1 MAAIPPNRRL
11 AAVLFADVAAYS
23 RLMEQDETGTH
34 IRVGRIFADVLEPS
48 IARAGGRLIKRT
60 GDGILAEFPSATA
73 ALRCAIEIQR
83 QAEERNRAVRPRD
96 QIRLRIG
103 INVADVLIDAQDIAG
118 GGVNLAARLE
128 TLAPPGGTCISQALR
143 EQIQEDLG
151 VEFVDC
157 GTQRVKNIS
166 RPVRVFEVLPSS
178 GSATARWR
186 ARLRQWHAFHRAAWV
201 TALAVSLVFAAPL
214 PWRLLQP
221 AAQDDLEKLS
231 VTVLPFQSGTPDPA
245 ARELASR
252 LQRRLL
258 LALSPESNMIAVK
271 GLAAEVGPGAHWDLQ
286 RVRGELKARYA
297 IVGEVTASG
306 PARRVEARLLDTTT
320 NVVAW
325 GDSFEIPPHLAEASL
340 EIIAKRIT
348 PTAVQK
354 VLELE
359 VARLARNPPRSPDAM
374 DLVLLGWAESLARK
388 SGWIDRADQRF
399 TEALTT
405 NPRFVP
411 ALLGRAEILGV
422 RDRLAADGRTQA
434 ERDREVDRLTLA
446 AVTAD
451 PECAA
456 SWTMRADALGR
467 MGQLDAAL
475 ASADKAV
482 RINPASA
489 WAMSKRLD
497 LLIAAG
503 RIGDAILPLDEVTL
517 IYEKLNLADFMR
529 SQCLARIYAADLEEA
544 PRACASWYAMDGSL
558 SALRALVSAYGSRGD
573 TERAAKAV
581 AALLEA
587 EPNST
592 IGSIRRERHGV
603 DSASPILA
611 SQAERT
617 FYAGLKRA
625 NLPE

>member
-1 MAAIPPNRRL
+1 MVTVPPNRRL
-11 AAVLFADVAAYS
+11 AAVLFADVAGYS

-34 IRVGRIFADVLEPS
+34 VRVGRVFADVLEPS
-48 IARAGGRLIKRT
+48 IDRAGGRLIKRT
-60 GDGILAEFPSATA
+60 GDGILADFPSATA
-73 ALRCAIEIQR
+73 ALRCAIEVQR
-83 QAEERNRAVRPRD
+83 LTEERNRPVRPRD

-103 INVADVLIDAQDIAG
+103 VNVADILVDETDIAG

-128 TLAPPGGTCISQALR
+128 TLAPPGGICISQALK

-151 VEFVDC
+151 VEFIDC

-166 RPVRVFEVLPSS
+166 RPVRVFEVLPAS

-186 ARLRQWHAFHRAAWV
+186 ARLRQARAFPRLAWV
-201 TALAVSLVFAAPL
+201 TALVASLAIGVPVA
-214 PWRLLQP
+214 WRWLQP
-221 AAQDDLEKLS
+221 AELNSLDKLS
-231 VTVLPFQSGTPDPA
+231 VTVLPFRSDSPDPA
-245 ARELASR
+245 SRELASR

-258 LALSPESNMIAVK
+258 LALSPESNMITVK
-271 GLAAEVGPGAHWDLQ
+271 GLATGLMPDDRWDLQ

-297 IVGEVTASG
+297 LVGEVAESG

-320 NVVAW
+320 NTVSW
-325 GDSFEIPPHLAEASL
+325 GDSFEIPRHLANGSL
-340 EIIAKRIT
+340 EIAAKRIT
-348 PTAVQK
+348 PGVVQK

-359 VARLARNPPRSPDAM
+359 IARVARSPPRNPDAM
-374 DLVLLGWAESLARK
+374 DLVLLGWAESVARK
-388 SGWIDRADQRF
+388 PGWVDRADARIK
-399 TEALTT
+399 EALTV

-411 ALLGRAEILGV
+411 ALLGRAEILNLSDLQPAD
-422 RDRLAADGRTQA
+422 DRARADSVA
-434 ERDREVDRLTLA
+434 ESDRLTLA

-456 SWTMRADALGR
+456 SWAMRSGVLAA
-467 MGQLDAAL
+467 MGQVDAAL

-482 RINPASA
+482 RINPVNA
-489 WAMSKRLD
+489 WAVSQRLD
-497 LLIAAG
+497 LLISAG
-503 RIGDAILPLDEVTL
+503 RGADAILPLDEVTL
-517 IYEKLNLADFMR
+517 VYEKLNLADFMR
-529 SQCLARIYAADLEEA
+529 SQCLARIYTAHLEDA
-544 PRACASWYAMDGSL
+544 PRACETWYAMDGSV

-581 AALLEA
+581 AALLKA

-592 IGSIRRERHGV
+592 IGSIRRERRGI

-611 SQAERT
+611 SQAEST
-617 FYAGLKRA
+617 YYAGLKRA

>member
-1 MAAIPPNRRL
+1 
-11 AAVLFADVAAYS
+11 
-23 RLMEQDETGTH
+23 
-34 IRVGRIFADVLEPS
+34 
-48 IARAGGRLIKRT
+48 
-60 GDGILAEFPSATA
+60 
-73 ALRCAIEIQR
+73 
-83 QAEERNRAVRPRD
+83 
-96 QIRLRIG
+96 
-103 INVADVLIDAQDIAG
+103 
-118 GGVNLAARLE
+118 
-128 TLAPPGGTCISQALR
+128 
-143 EQIQEDLG
+143 
-151 VEFVDC
+151 
-157 GTQRVKNIS
+157 
-166 RPVRVFEVLPSS
+166 
-178 GSATARWR
+178 
-186 ARLRQWHAFHRAAWV
+186 
-201 TALAVSLVFAAPL
+201 
-214 PWRLLQP
+214 
-221 AAQDDLEKLS
+221 

-258 LALSPESNMIAVK
+258 LALSPESNMITVK
-271 GLAAEVGPGAHWDLQ
+271 GLAAEAGPGAHWDLQ

-297 IVGEVTASG
+297 VVGEVAAAG
-306 PARRVEARLLDTTT
+306 PATRVEARLLDTTT

-325 GDSFEIPPHLAEASL
+325 GDSFEIPPHLAGASL

-359 VARLARNPPRSPDAM
+359 VARLARNPPRTPDAM

-411 ALLGRAEILGV
+411 ALLGRAEIVGL
-422 RDRLAADGRTQA
+422 RDRLAADSRTKA

-456 SWTMRADALGR
+456 SWTMRADVLGR

-482 RINPASA
+482 RINPANA

-503 RIGDAILPLDEVTL
+503 QVSDAILPLDEVTL
-517 IYEKLNLADFMR
+517 VYEKLNLADFMR
-529 SQCLARIYAADLEEA
+529 SQCLARIYAADLEDA
-544 PRACASWYAMDGSL
+544 PRACESWYAMDGSVA
-558 SALRALVSAYGSRGD
+558 ALRALASVYGSRGD
-573 TERAAKAV
+573 TERPTNAV
-581 AALLEA
+581 AALLKV
-587 EPNST
+587 EPNT
-592 IGSIRRERHGV
+592 RIGTIRRDRHAFE
-603 DSASPILA
+603 SASTTLA
-611 SQAERT
+611 SRAEKT
-617 FYAGLKRA
+617 FYAGLSRA